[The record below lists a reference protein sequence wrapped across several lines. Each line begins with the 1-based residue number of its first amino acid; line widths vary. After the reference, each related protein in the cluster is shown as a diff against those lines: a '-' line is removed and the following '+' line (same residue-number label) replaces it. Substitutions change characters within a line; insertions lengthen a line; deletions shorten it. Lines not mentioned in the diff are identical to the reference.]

1 MTMPPPDSNPSLC
14 EVCRQPGRVRILY
27 DYQGAQPVFRHFC
40 LEHAEDFQPFT
51 GSAESGAGPQRL
63 SVGSLMVMVG
73 LFLGVTGAVG
83 SWIGIGSSPGVGWL
97 QLVGMGAGALFVL
110 LGALIGMD
118 AVEVIGA
125 VVFGIAAGADLFGGE
140 GAAETGSQQRLVLW
154 TGIVLAGAG
163 IGLRLGFGL
172 KSSAKT
178 PSQQDKP

>member
-1 MTMPPPDSNPSLC
+1 
-14 EVCRQPGRVRILY
+14 VRILY